1 MEIGK
6 KFLEKV
12 LVRRVDLCETPLLS
26 TPSEGDVI
34 LSVEGLPVE
43 KRSIECFIY
52 GDDVLKFEHGE
63 TTCVELHLLNWA
75 WKNKIPDKKE
85 KEIEYIKK
93 TPVAVNAYILTG
105 EILDIF
111 ESKYEDSYNAI
122 IDCDIYV
129 KLRILKDQNFKIGDY
144 IQAEGRLDAFKV
156 DVTEGC
162 E

>member
-1 MEIGK
+1 MGIRK

-26 TPSEGDVI
+26 TPSEGSVI

-43 KRSIECFIY
+43 KRFIECFICD
-52 GDDVLKFEHGE
+52 DDVLKFKQGE
-63 TTCVELHLLNWA
+63 TTRVELHLLNWS
-75 WKNKIPDKKE
+75 WKNKRQDKKE
-85 KEIEYIKK
+85 KEIKYIKK

-111 ESKYEDSYNAI
+111 ESKYEDSHNAI
-122 IDCDIYV
+122 IDCDIYIR
-129 KLRILKDQNFKIGDY
+129 LRILKDQNFKIGDY

-156 DVTEGC
+156 DVMEGC

>member
-1 MEIGK
+1 MEIRK

-26 TPSEGDVI
+26 TPSEGCVI

-43 KRSIECFIY
+43 KRAIECFIY
-52 GDDVLKFEHGE
+52 GDGVLKFKRGE

-75 WKNKIPDKKE
+75 RKNKIPDKKE
-85 KEIEYIKK
+85 KEIKYIKK

-111 ESKYEDSYNAI
+111 KSKYEDSCNAT
-122 IDCDIYV
+122 IDCGIYI

-156 DVTEGC
+156 DVVEGC

>member
-1 MEIGK
+1 MVMER
-6 KFLEKV
+6 KFLENV
-12 LVRRVDLCETPLLS
+12 LVRWVDLCETPLLS
-26 TPSEGDVI
+26 TPSEGSVI
-34 LSVEGLPVE
+34 LFVEGLPVE
-43 KRSIECFIY
+43 KRAIECFIY
-52 GDDVLKFEHGE
+52 DDDVLKFKHGE
-63 TTCVELHLLNWA
+63 TIRVELHLLNWA
-75 WKNKIPDKKE
+75 WKNKRPNKKE
-85 KEIEYIKK
+85 KEIKYIKK
-93 TPVAVNAYILTG
+93 TPVAVNTYILTG

-156 DVTEGC
+156 DVVEGC

>member
-1 MEIGK
+1 M
-6 KFLEKV
+6 
-12 LVRRVDLCETPLLS
+12 
-26 TPSEGDVI
+26 
-34 LSVEGLPVE
+34 
-43 KRSIECFIY
+43 
-52 GDDVLKFEHGE
+52 
-63 TTCVELHLLNWA
+63 
-75 WKNKIPDKKE
+75 
-85 KEIEYIKK
+85 
-93 TPVAVNAYILTG
+93 AVNAYILTG

-156 DVTEGC
+156 DVAEGC

>member
-1 MEIGK
+1 MEIRK
-6 KFLEKV
+6 KFLENVTVVRVEINPFVSGEGSV
-12 LVRRVDLCETPLLS
+12 LLRVVNEIISSSLFLDCFI
-26 TPSEGDVI
+26 GYW
-34 LSVEGLPVE
+34 VEGNNYKL
-43 KRSIECFIY
+43 
-52 GDDVLKFEHGE
+52 GE

-85 KEIEYIKK
+85 KEIKYIKK

-156 DVTEGC
+156 DVVEGC

>member
-1 MEIGK
+1 MGIRK

-26 TPSEGDVI
+26 TPSEGSII
-34 LSVEGLPVE
+34 LSVERLPVE
-43 KRSIECFIY
+43 KRPIECFIY
-52 GDDVLKFEHGE
+52 DDVLKFKHGE
-63 TTCVELHLLNWA
+63 TTRVELHLLNWA
-75 WKNKIPDKKE
+75 WKNKRPDKKE

-93 TPVAVNAYILTG
+93 TPVAVNTYILTG

-111 ESKYEDSYNAI
+111 ESKYEDSYNTI

-156 DVTEGC
+156 DVAEGY